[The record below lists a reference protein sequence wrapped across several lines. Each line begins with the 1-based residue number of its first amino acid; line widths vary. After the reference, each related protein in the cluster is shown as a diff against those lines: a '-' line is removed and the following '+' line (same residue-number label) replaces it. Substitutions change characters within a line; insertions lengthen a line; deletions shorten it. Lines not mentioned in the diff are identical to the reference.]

1 MISYDSNAYSMM
13 LGNIAD
19 EFMNAGACIGQCT
32 GCKCSCK
39 CSCSKREDETFE
51 WEEF

>member
-1 MISYDSNAYSMM
+1 MISYDTNAYSMM

-19 EFMNAGACIGQCT
+19 EFMNAAARIGQCT
-32 GCKCSCK
+32 GCECSCK